1 MRNILTIVS
10 SNSVSINKDLLI
22 ELKQM
27 LATDDA
33 SLVAA
38 NDGKAYHF
46 YHKQI
51 SRENQIIIENKLS
64 DQFIDGFFYD
74 ESFRKKKKLFMS
86 DMDATL
92 IKNECIDEIARH
104 IGKYDEIATI
114 THEAM
119 NGDMLFES
127 SLTKRVA
134 LLKGVDIK
142 DLAQIYDEKIEI
154 NAGVKQ
160 TAKTLKE
167 NGVWLIIVSGGF
179 TYFCDRVA
187 KDCGFDEF
195 FANKLITDNNLLT
208 GKVEAPVFSSESKL
222 ETLEMLVAKKSLDFD
237 EVIAIGDGA
246 NDLPFLKKV
255 PFSIGYKAKPIVKEN
270 VKFNIVHSDFRSVLY
285 ILGIEF

>member
-1 MRNILTIVS
+1 MRDILTIVS
-10 SNSVSINKDLLI
+10 SDSGSINNNLLT

-27 LATDDA
+27 LAIDDVNLIA
-33 SLVAA
+33 I
-38 NDGKAYHF
+38 NEGKAYHF
-46 YHKQI
+46 YHEQI
-51 SRENQIIIENKLS
+51 SRETQNLIEKKLS

-114 THEAM
+114 TNEAM
-119 NGDMLFES
+119 NGDMLFEN
-127 SLTKRVA
+127 SLTKRVS
-134 LLKGVDIK
+134 LLEGVDVT
-142 DLAQIYDEKIEI
+142 DLAQIYDETIEI

-167 NGVWLIIVSGGF
+167 NGVWLVIVSGGF

-195 FANKLITDNNLLT
+195 FANKLITDQNLLT
-208 GKVEAPVFSSESKL
+208 GKVQAPVFSSESKL
-222 ETLEMLVAKKSLDFD
+222 ETLEMLVAKQSLALD

-270 VKFNIVHSDFRSVLY
+270 VKFNIVHSDFRSILY